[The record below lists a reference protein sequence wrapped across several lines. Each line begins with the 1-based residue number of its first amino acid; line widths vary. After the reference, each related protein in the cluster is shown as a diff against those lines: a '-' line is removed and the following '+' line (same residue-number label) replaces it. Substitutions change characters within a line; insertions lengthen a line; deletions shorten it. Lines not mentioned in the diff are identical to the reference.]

1 VSAARAAL
9 AAAAVL
15 LATLARAASP
25 EHGAFL
31 TVYERPRTSDYLV
44 YRDELARERVLE
56 SVAEELNRVLELPAS
71 VTLAIAECG
80 HSTTRWD
87 GAARV
92 ATLCYEFLDAVL
104 VIAGEAGVP
113 AERAEELFSGA
124 VTFALFA
131 EVGRALVE
139 LRGLPAPQGA
149 ERAGDEFAA
158 LTLAAAEHDGDTGSA
173 AAVEFFD
180 IALKQPDSGFE
191 YLETH
196 QFDRA
201 RLETVACLLYGNAP
215 RNHAASL
222 ARGIL
227 PKARA
232 PRCAEE
238 LLAVAKSW
246 EAALKPYSRGPAVVP
261 ASPPPPS

>member
-1 VSAARAAL
+1 VSAGRAAL
-9 AAAAVL
+9 AAAAAL
-15 LATLARAASP
+15 LAASP
-25 EHGAFL
+25 AAPAEHGAFL

-44 YRDELARERVLE
+44 YRDGLARERFLE
-56 SVAEELNRVLELPAS
+56 SVAEELNRVVELPAS
-71 VTLAIAECG
+71 VTLSIAECG

-104 VIAGEAGVP
+104 VIAGDAGVP
-113 AERAEELFSGA
+113 DERAEELFSGA

-139 LRGLPAPQGA
+139 LRALPAQQGA

-158 LTLAAAEHDGDTGSA
+158 LTLAAAERDGDTGSA

-180 IALKQPDSGFE
+180 IALRQPDSGFE

-196 QFDRA
+196 HFDRA

-215 RNHAASL
+215 RNHAAAL
-222 ARGIL
+222 ARGIV

-246 EAALKPYSRGPAVVP
+246 EAALKPYTRAPAT
-261 ASPPPPS
+261 AAPPPPH